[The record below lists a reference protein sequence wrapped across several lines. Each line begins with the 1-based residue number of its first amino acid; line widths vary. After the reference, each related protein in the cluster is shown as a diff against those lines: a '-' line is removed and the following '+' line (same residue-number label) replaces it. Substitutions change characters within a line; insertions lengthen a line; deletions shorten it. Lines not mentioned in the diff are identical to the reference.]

1 MGFGLLFMG
10 YFLSVFN
17 VPVLG
22 VFGTVIRMIGIA
34 VMFFAFDKLKH
45 YQNRFLFA
53 QIGAIV
59 MLLVSLLSLSVG
71 IDSIL
76 YEDLITAD
84 KLFGA
89 MAVKVIG
96 YVEQGVTLIYNSII
110 LWAVYYIAR
119 ETEARKIAVGAVRN
133 FVFIC
138 IYLFTYLVSFLPFA
152 GIQSAQHEFMV
163 ICWILYFVWVILNV
177 VSLFNCYA
185 TICDENDVEM
195 EVKPSRFA
203 FVNKIRDEHE
213 RRSLQAREADE
224 AYRRERDQRRSERK
238 KRRGRK

>member
-10 YFLSVFN
+10 YFLTVFN
-17 VPVLG
+17 IPALG
-22 VFGTVIRMIGIA
+22 VFGTAIRMIGIA

-45 YQNRFLFA
+45 YQKRFLFA
-53 QIGAIV
+53 EFGSIV
-59 MLLVSLLSLSVG
+59 MLLVSLLSLIAG

-76 YEDLITAD
+76 YEDLITA
-84 KLFGA
+84 KRLFGDT
-89 MAVKVIG
+89 VLTVIG

-133 FVFIC
+133 FVFMC
-138 IYLFTYLVSFLPFA
+138 IYLFTYLISLLPFA
-152 GIQSAQHEFMV
+152 GIQSAQQEFMV

-177 VSLFNCYA
+177 VLFFNCYA
-185 TICDENDVEM
+185 MICDENDVEM
-195 EVKPSRFA
+195 EVKPSKFA

-213 RRSLQAREADE
+213 RRSQKAREADE
-224 AYRRERDQRRSERK
+224 AYRLERK
-238 KRRGRK
+238 QRKAERNKRRGRK